1 MNALFSEV
9 NPIPVNAALAAMG
22 FGKGGVRLPLTPM
35 EDCRRAVL
43 LEEMKRLGVPGMKIL
58 INGAAG
64 AMGLELCRLLQ
75 AHYAGGEVAALV
87 DPKGGQ
93 GIYPSFSQ
101 VPDVQG
107 TVLDFSFHTATGA
120 AVDYAV
126 DHGLPLVVGDHRP
139 RPGRAGP
146 HFGCRQPDSLFYSG
160 NMSLGIAVLCRLVKD
175 AVRFFPQADVEI
187 LEVHH
192 NRKADAPSG
201 TALMLAEAVRS
212 QRPEA
217 TVLCGRSGASKR
229 ELWGKSAFP
238 RYVWATPWAFT
249 R

>member
-1 MNALFSEV
+1 
-9 NPIPVNAALAAMG
+9 
-22 FGKGGVRLPLTPM
+22 
-35 EDCRRAVL
+35 
-43 LEEMKRLGVPGMKIL
+43 MKIL

-126 DHGLPLVVGDHRP
+126 DHGLPLVVGTTGHAQEERDHILAAASRIP
-139 RPGRAGP
+139 
-146 HFGCRQPDSLFYSG
+146 LFYSG

-217 TVLCGRSGASKR
+217 TILLS
-229 ELWGKSAFP
+229 LIHI
-238 RYVWATPWAFT
+238 
-249 R
+249 

>member
-1 MNALFSEV
+1 
-9 NPIPVNAALAAMG
+9 
-22 FGKGGVRLPLTPM
+22 
-35 EDCRRAVL
+35 
-43 LEEMKRLGVPGMKIL
+43 MKIL

-126 DHGLPLVVGDHRP
+126 DHGLPLVVGTTGHAQEERDHILAAASRIP
-139 RPGRAGP
+139 
-146 HFGCRQPDSLFYSG
+146 LFYSG

-229 ELWGKSAFP
+229 SSGGNRHFLGTSGQHRGHSRGDDLHRHPDPHPKA
-238 RYVWATPWAFT
+238 
-249 R
+249 

>member
-1 MNALFSEV
+1 
-9 NPIPVNAALAAMG
+9 
-22 FGKGGVRLPLTPM
+22 
-35 EDCRRAVL
+35 
-43 LEEMKRLGVPGMKIL
+43 MKIL
-58 INGAAG
+58 VNGAAG

-93 GIYPSFSQ
+93 GVYPSFSQ

-126 DHGLPLVVGDHRP
+126 DHGLPLVVGTTGHTQEERDHILAAASRIP
-139 RPGRAGP
+139 
-146 HFGCRQPDSLFYSG
+146 LFYSG

-229 ELWGKSAFP
+229 SSGEIGISSVRLGNTVGIHEVMISTGTQTLTLKHEAHDRGLLAQGALDAAAFLQGKAP
-238 RYVWATPWAFT
+238 GLYTMEDLVK
-249 R
+249 

>member
-1 MNALFSEV
+1 
-9 NPIPVNAALAAMG
+9 
-22 FGKGGVRLPLTPM
+22 
-35 EDCRRAVL
+35 
-43 LEEMKRLGVPGMKIL
+43 MKIL

-126 DHGLPLVVGDHRP
+126 DHGLPLVVGTTGHAQEERDHILAAASRIP
-139 RPGRAGP
+139 
-146 HFGCRQPDSLFYSG
+146 LFYSG
-160 NMSLGIAVLCRLVKD
+160 NMSLGIAVLVP
-175 AVRFFPQADVEI
+175 A
-187 LEVHH
+187 
-192 NRKADAPSG
+192 
-201 TALMLAEAVRS
+201 
-212 QRPEA
+212 
-217 TVLCGRSGASKR
+217 
-229 ELWGKSAFP
+229 W
-238 RYVWATPWAFT
+238 
-249 R
+249 